1 MSITAKYLNQLKP
14 QLSDRDLAIM
24 AEVGRFKLMNGGQ
37 IERLFFAYLPEKSRS
52 RNRQAVMQRL
62 VDLDVLERV
71 GERRVG
77 GSKRGSASYLYTLGL
92 AGQHLAETYSK
103 RPRREYSWYEPT
115 IGHLLAVAELYVVLM
130 EAHWAGRMALLSF
143 ETEPHSWRD
152 FAGRT
157 LKPDAFV
164 RLGIRAADGRAY
176 RGQAFI
182 EVDRGTQRG
191 MKIATKLPQYFAYY
205 EHDREE
211 RPDRAFPRIIF
222 LTPHDDRVTYLR
234 RLVDEYPKYRPL
246 FTVGLL
252 DDPVAALLR
261 P

>member
-24 AEVGRFKLMNGGQ
+24 AEVGRFKLMTGGQ
-37 IERLFFAYLPEKSRS
+37 IERLFFAHLPEKSRS
-52 RNRQAVMQRL
+52 RNRQAVMRRL
-62 VDLDVLERV
+62 VTHHVMERV
-71 GERRVG
+71 GERRMG
-77 GSKRGSASYLYTLGL
+77 GSARGSASYLYTLGI
-92 AGQHLAETYSK
+92 AGQHLAENHSK

-115 IGHLLAVAELYVVLM
+115 IGHFLAIAELYVTLM
-130 EAHWAGRMALLSF
+130 EAHWAGRLALLSF
-143 ETEPHSWRD
+143 ETEPHSWRN

-164 RLGIRAADGRAY
+164 RLGIRSADGRAY

-191 MKIATKLPQYFAYY
+191 TKIATKLPQYLAYRR
-205 EHDREE
+205 HEE
-211 RPDRAFPRIIF
+211 AHQPGRLFPRVVF
-222 LTPHDDRVTYLR
+222 LAPHDDRVAYLE
-234 RLVDEYPKYRPL
+234 RLVDEHPQHRAI

-252 DDPVAALLR
+252 DDPVTALLK